1 MMESCFFFSTVLL
14 AFAFIFGLG
23 GEHKNSPNAMQ
34 CILIWISGLLFG
46 WGAWLAVKALGA

>member
-46 WGAWLAVKALGA
+46 WGAWLAVKALGV